1 MITLCVLLL
10 RLILLS
16 AFTFGFV
23 VLFEHGPSGFSA
35 GLKPELETFVSFVK
49 SLGSKPAPAPLPAA
63 TPVPTPVP
71 PPAPSPAEAPAAP
84 PAPTPTPVSENAPS
98 AWKAL
103 QSSKIG
109 EGMNA
114 PIPGTPAPT
123 P

>member
-1 MITLCVLLL
+1 MTTLFVLLF

-23 VLFEHGPSGFSA
+23 VLFEHGTAGFSA
-35 GLKPELETFVSFVK
+35 GLKPELETFVAFVK
-49 SLGSKPAPAPLPAA
+49 SLGDRSSAPAPVPAA
-63 TPVPTPVP
+63 TPASTPAPPPLP
-71 PPAPSPAEAPAAP
+71 PPAPVAT
-84 PAPTPTPVSENAPS
+84 PAPTPPPVSANAPS

-109 EGMNA
+109 EGMDA

>member
-1 MITLCVLLL
+1 MTTLFVLLF

-35 GLKPELETFVSFVK
+35 GVKPELETFVSFVK
-49 SLGSKPAPAPLPAA
+49 SLGSRPEPAPAPVPAA
-63 TPVPTPVP
+63 TPASTPVPP
-71 PPAPSPAEAPAAP
+71 PPAPSPTPV